1 MARKKIST
9 TVYVEPEQDT
19 ALKRLRDRTGI
30 PMAVLI
36 RDAIDTMLR
45 RWENDHDVLDHV
57 DQLLAEKRQEAD
69 DEARHPD
76 IMVEELDVLAD
87 HCRQVE
93 SERDQ
98 CRNLVQHYR
107 GALRGVQNRLSELL
121 TASPSFYLA
130 QDDEKEEP

>member
-9 TVYVEPEQDT
+9 TVYVEPEQDS
-19 ALKRLRDRTGI
+19 ALKRLRDRTSI

-36 RDAIDTMLR
+36 RDAIDAMLR
-45 RWENDHDVLDHV
+45 RWEIDHNVLDHV
-57 DQLLAEKRQEAD
+57 DQLVAEKRQEAD
-69 DEARHPD
+69 DEARHAD
-76 IMVEELDVLAD
+76 IMVEELDVLAA

-93 SERDQ
+93 LERDQ

-107 GALRGVQNRLSELL
+107 GYLSGVQAGLGELL

>member
-9 TVYVEPEQDT
+9 TVYVEPEQDV

-36 RDAIDTMLR
+36 RDAIDSMIR
-45 RWENDHDVLDHV
+45 RWEIDHDVLDHA
-57 DQLLAEKRQEAD
+57 DQLVTEKRQEAED
-69 DEARHPD
+69 DHRHAD
-76 IMVEELDVLAD
+76 ILVEELDVLAD

-93 SERDQ
+93 LERDQ

-107 GALRGVQNRLSELL
+107 GALRGVQNRLGELL
-121 TASPSFYLA
+121 TASPSLYLV
-130 QDDEKEEP
+130 QDAETEEP

>member
-19 ALKRLRDRTGI
+19 ALKKLRDRTGI

-45 RWENDHDVLDHV
+45 RWEIDHDVLDHV
-57 DQLLAEKRQEAD
+57 EQVIAEKRQEAD
-69 DEARHPD
+69 AEARHAD
-76 IMVEELDVLAD
+76 VMLEELDVLAE

-107 GALRGVQNRLSELL
+107 GALRGVQNRLGALL

-130 QDDEKEEP
+130 HDDETEEP

>member
-9 TVYVEPEQDT
+9 TVYVEPEQDV

-36 RDAIDTMLR
+36 RDAIDSMIR
-45 RWENDHDVLDHV
+45 RWEIDHDVLDHA
-57 DQLLAEKRQEAD
+57 DQLVTEKRQEAED
-69 DEARHPD
+69 DHRHAD
-76 IMVEELDVLAD
+76 ILVEELDVLAD

-93 SERDQ
+93 LERDQ

-107 GALRGVQNRLSELL
+107 GALRGVQNRLGELL
-121 TASPSFYLA
+121 TASPSLYLA
-130 QDDEKEEP
+130 QDAETEER

>member
-9 TVYVEPEQDT
+9 TVYVEPEQDV
-19 ALKRLRDRTGI
+19 ALKKLRDRTGI

-45 RWENDHDVLDHV
+45 RWEIDHDVLDHV
-57 DQLLAEKRQEAD
+57 DQVIADKRQEAED
-69 DEARHPD
+69 DARYPD
-76 IMVEELDVLAD
+76 VLVEELDILAS

-93 SERDQ
+93 MERDQ

-107 GALRGVQNRLSELL
+107 GQLRAVQAGLGELL
-121 TASPSFYLA
+121 TTSPSFYLA
-130 QDDEKEEP
+130 QDPEPEER

>member
-36 RDAIDTMLR
+36 RDAIDSMLR
-45 RWENDHDVLDHV
+45 RWEIDHDVLDHV
-57 DQLLAEKRQEAD
+57 EQLLAEKRQEAD
-69 DEARHPD
+69 AEARHPD
-76 IMVEELDVLAD
+76 LLVEELDVLAA

-93 SERDQ
+93 LERDQ

-107 GALRGVQNRLSELL
+107 GYLRGVQTGLGELL